1 MTLRHILSLTTLLTL
16 ITCVTD
22 PNHRVAADESSAKI
36 QTEFSDA
43 PNERSASADKE
54 IYVPKS
60 EKELRRSLTRIQF
73 DVTQNE
79 STEPAFRNKYWNNKD
94 KGEYTCIV
102 CGQKL
107 FTSDTKFKS
116 GTGWPSFYAPAD
128 NKNVG
133 YKTDNYL
140 FYTRT
145 EVHCSRCNA
154 HLGHVFDDGPKP
166 TGKRYCM
173 NSASMNFVEKK
184 SSKLNEDKAPA
195 DSPSESK

>member
-1 MTLRHILSLTTLLTL
+1 MTLRQFLSLTALLT
-16 ITCVTD
+16 IVAHTAISND
-22 PNHRVAADESSAKI
+22 RAAADESSAKI
-36 QTEFSDA
+36 QSEFSGDSQSFS
-43 PNERSASADKE
+43 ESAKE
-54 IYVPKS
+54 ETYVPKT

-94 KGEYTCIV
+94 KGDYTCIV

-107 FTSDTKFKS
+107 FTSETKFKS
-116 GTGWPSFYAPAD
+116 GTGWPSFYAPVD

-145 EVHCSRCNA
+145 EVHCSRCKS

-173 NSASMNFVEKK
+173 NSASMNFAERK
-184 SSKLNEDKAPA
+184 SSDEETPA
-195 DSPSESK
+195 DSK